1 MLRTAELK
9 KKLKEALDD
18 EADDNKIKVTMQL
31 PY

>member
-9 KKLKEALDD
+9 RKLKEALDD